1 MKRIF
6 FALSFLAMLTTG
18 LTVNAQDSTRAAK
31 KQMKEQKHNDKAAA
45 RLEKKESK
53 PEKEK
58 KNPQPDGVV
67 SGKDKTG
74 TIREQNKANRDL
86 RKEKHEAKKQ

>member
-6 FALSFLAMLTTG
+6 FALSFLAMITTG
-18 LTVNAQDSTRAAK
+18 LTVNAQDSTKAAK
-31 KQMKEQKHNDKAAA
+31 KQMKEQKRTDKTAA

-53 PEKEK
+53 TEKEQ
-58 KNPQPDGVV
+58 KNPQPDGIV

-86 RKEKHEAKKQ
+86 RKEKQEVKKQ

>member
-6 FALSFLAMLTTG
+6 FALSFLAVVTSG
-18 LTVNAQDSTRAAK
+18 LTLNAQDSARAAK
-31 KQMKEQKHNDKAAA
+31 RQQQEQKRTDKQAS
-45 RLEKKESK
+45 RLEKKASK

-58 KNPQPDGVV
+58 KNPQPDGIV

-74 TIREQNKANRDL
+74 TVREQNKANRDI
-86 RKEKHEAKKQ
+86 RKEQKETKKQ